1 MRRNH
6 FLAPLLGATALSIS
20 LIGGYGH
27 GLSQA
32 HATSITQSTATPPSG
47 HWVVLA
53 PRSILRR
60 VPSPDMLP
68 IDESGCPPNVAYSG
82 SESEWNCYA
91 VPQDGSGH
99 DVWIREGYAN
109 SYNDNGFG
117 YNHFNEKHNLELGP
131 VEDVIA
137 RSAYGIQQDVNG
149 RYLYGEYYQD
159 PEGGIDQYV
168 NVIEDRTT
176 APVSD
181 GQEVGVV
188 TAYCEDADGNEE
200 DTCPDWVNQTV

>member
-1 MRRNH
+1 MASASVAAVCRLAAGGPRGGRRRL
-6 FLAPLLGATALSIS
+6 FTD
-20 LIGGYGH
+20 
-27 GLSQA
+27 
-32 HATSITQSTATPPSG
+32 
-47 HWVVLA
+47 
-53 PRSILRR
+53 PR
-60 VPSPDMLP
+60 
-68 IDESGCPPNVAYSG
+68 
-82 SESEWNCYA
+82 
-91 VPQDGSGH
+91 
-99 DVWIREGYAN
+99 
-109 SYNDNGFG
+109 
-117 YNHFNEKHNLELGP
+117 P